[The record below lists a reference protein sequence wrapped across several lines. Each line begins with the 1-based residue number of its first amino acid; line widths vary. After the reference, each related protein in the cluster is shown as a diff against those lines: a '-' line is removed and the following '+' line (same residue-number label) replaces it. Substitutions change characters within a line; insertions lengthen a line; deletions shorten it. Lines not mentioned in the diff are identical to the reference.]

1 MAEPNQR
8 ESHYVQSLERGLSG
22 DHRVRPETRRAHAVA
37 TSPGSP
43 A

>member
-1 MAEPNQR
+1 MAEPSQR
-8 ESHYVQSLERGLSG
+8 ESHYVQSLERGLSVITAFG
-22 DHRVRPETRRAHAVA
+22 PRRRRAHAVA